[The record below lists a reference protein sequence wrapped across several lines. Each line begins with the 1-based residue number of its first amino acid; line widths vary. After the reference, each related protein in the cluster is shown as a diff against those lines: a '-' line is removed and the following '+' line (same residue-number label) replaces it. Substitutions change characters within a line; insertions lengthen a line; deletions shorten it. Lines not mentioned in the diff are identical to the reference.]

1 MSVLLLGLFL
11 STVLTFGAVTLASRD
26 GPDGFSGT

>member
-11 STVLTFGAVTLASRD
+11 STVLALGAVVVASRD
-26 GPDGFSGT
+26 DPDGFSGT